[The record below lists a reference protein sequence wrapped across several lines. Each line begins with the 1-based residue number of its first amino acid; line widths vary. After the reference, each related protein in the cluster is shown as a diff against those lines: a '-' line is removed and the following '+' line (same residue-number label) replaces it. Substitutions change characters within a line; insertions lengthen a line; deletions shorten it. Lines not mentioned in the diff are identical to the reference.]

1 MGRVYTPL
9 LVAWRYLRGRRKA
22 RMAQWVTRA
31 SALGLAVGTA
41 AMVVVLS
48 AFNGLEQSVLDVY
61 RPAYPAATAE
71 PDSTSSS
78 LSSETVARL
87 RRAWSPVLPG
97 NAHLIPVVERQ
108 VLLRNGLNECVV
120 TLTLVHEEDLA
131 HWPWTPK
138 ATSFMLGASVAT
150 TLGLEGSRDWPALEI
165 WLPSNANL
173 EVNNLLDLEPQLQS
187 GFFQPNGSFTVH
199 PELDAQS
206 ALVVWSPQWAQFL
219 EWDSTYTHLAWIQPS
234 GPLVRTQD
242 LQQWTDGRP
251 DRSQGVRW
259 VPLEEQQSAL
269 FRVLRTERLAT
280 LGILSLVVFL
290 ASLGL
295 YGSTVLLAL
304 EKAQENAS
312 LHAMGA
318 SWNTVAAVYRINGL
332 LVGALGALTGV
343 ALGSLL
349 VWGQSTFGW
358 IQLGTGFALDAY
370 PVRWT
375 WSGALLSFG
384 IAWGL
389 SLVASAWAAR
399 ESRPQVG

>member
-9 LVAWRYLRGRRKA
+9 MVAWRYLRGRRKA

-87 RRAWSPVLPG
+87 RRAWSPVLPS

-219 EWDSTYTHLAWIQPS
+219 EWDSTYTHLAWIQPN

-242 LQQWTDGRP
+242 LQKWTDGRP

-259 VPLEEQQSAL
+259 VPLEEQNLPCSASYA
-269 FRVLRTERLAT
+269 R
-280 LGILSLVVFL
+280 
-290 ASLGL
+290 
-295 YGSTVLLAL
+295 
-304 EKAQENAS
+304 NA
-312 LHAMGA
+312 
-318 SWNTVAAVYRINGL
+318 W
-332 LVGALGALTGV
+332 
-343 ALGSLL
+343 
-349 VWGQSTFGW
+349 
-358 IQLGTGFALDAY
+358 
-370 PVRWT
+370 PP
-375 WSGALLSFG
+375 
-384 IAWGL
+384 
-389 SLVASAWAAR
+389 WAF
-399 ESRPQVG
+399 